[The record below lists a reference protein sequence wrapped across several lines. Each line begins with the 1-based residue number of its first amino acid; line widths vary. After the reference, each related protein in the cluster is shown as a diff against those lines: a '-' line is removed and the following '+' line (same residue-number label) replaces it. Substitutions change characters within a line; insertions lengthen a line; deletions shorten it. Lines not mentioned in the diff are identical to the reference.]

1 MHTSRG
7 RERRGHRQRI
17 MDAAQAMT
25 RGPRLASGAQAR
37 ILPSARQICAKG
49 VSPGQ
54 ASALVDHPLDLVQ
67 ICVVTPASRRLRWAR
82 RGAVRRYRTIMA
94 PALPCGARGPPC
106 QPGRPY
112 RREEDRPGHGR
123 SGIPDPPHS
132 RLTRSLNSHMLFVMS
147 EQPAEPSFDGRTY
160 LPVPAAQ
167 DDVLD
172 LVAALR
178 ARGRDIAEPRPRLVL
193 GDGQEVPL
201 PEPIVDVLAQVA
213 EAMRAGLAV
222 TIAPQHLALSTQ
234 EAADL
239 LGISRMT
246 VVRLLESGQIP
257 FDRPGRHRR
266 IRLTDLLE
274 YRQRQRRHAEQA
286 LADMVADTERLGLYD
301 TDPDSVQAIL
311 TEARTQRG
319 RD

>member
-1 MHTSRG
+1 
-7 RERRGHRQRI
+7 
-17 MDAAQAMT
+17 
-25 RGPRLASGAQAR
+25 
-37 ILPSARQICAKG
+37 
-49 VSPGQ
+49 
-54 ASALVDHPLDLVQ
+54 
-67 ICVVTPASRRLRWAR
+67 
-82 RGAVRRYRTIMA
+82 
-94 PALPCGARGPPC
+94 
-106 QPGRPY
+106 
-112 RREEDRPGHGR
+112 
-123 SGIPDPPHS
+123 
-132 RLTRSLNSHMLFVMS
+132 MLFVMG
-147 EQPAEPSFDGRTY
+147 EQPAEPDFDDRTY
-160 LPVPAAQ
+160 LPVPASQ

-178 ARGRDIAEPRPRLVL
+178 VRGRGIAEPRPRLVL

-201 PEPIVDVLAQVA
+201 PEPIVDVLVQVA
-213 EAMRAGLAV
+213 EALQAGLAV

-274 YRQRQRRHAEQA
+274 YRQRQRRRAEHA

-301 TDPDSVQAIL
+301 TDPAAVQAIL
-311 TEARTQRG
+311 TEARAQRG